1 MAQTKADR
9 IEALLDADCD
19 ETRVALYNPRSTI
32 AAIRAVLAEPES
44 ISVDDALSV
53 LNRDYFD
60 DVRGIAEDCKR
71 AVKDDKVSNDEE
83 LSDYLHQSI
92 DGHERVIYAYQAR
105 IGLVCTDSVDAYEDE
120 TGEKPPS
127 PEVQMFWALM
137 QDVRDRLGD
146 FDSIKA
152 EIENDRDFEE
162 LKAVHARR
170 LADRESGES

>member
-1 MAQTKADR
+1 MAQSKADR

-19 ETRVALYNPRSTI
+19 ETRIALYNPRATV
-32 AAIRAVLAEPES
+32 AAIREVLAEPES
-44 ISVDDALSV
+44 ISVDAALSV

-71 AVKDDKVSNDEE
+71 AVKDGEVSNDEE
-83 LSDYLHQSI
+83 LSDYLHQTV
-92 DGHERVIYAYQAR
+92 DGHERVIYTYQAR

-127 PEVQMFWALM
+127 AEVQMFWALM

-146 FDSIKA
+146 FDAIKA
-152 EIENDRDFEE
+152 ELESEQ
-162 LKAVHARR
+162 
-170 LADRESGES
+170 ADRLGES